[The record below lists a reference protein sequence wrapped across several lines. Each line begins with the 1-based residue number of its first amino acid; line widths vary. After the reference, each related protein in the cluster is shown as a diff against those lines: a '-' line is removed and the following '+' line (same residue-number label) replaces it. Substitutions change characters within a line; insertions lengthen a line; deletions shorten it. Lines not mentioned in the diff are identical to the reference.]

1 MGPVPVSGGLH
12 RLGERR
18 VRSDDI
24 QQTVQAHEVSVRD
37 QISGGSDVAGSRLL
51 AGQRE
56 GPDTW
61 DAPGV
66 PGYDPGVT
74 AAPATGREAPA
85 VRPVVPG
92 PPPVVPAPPL
102 VDGRAPF
109 ISVSHTVAPGP
120 LTGTGPASSLCPTV
134 TRTRTAERAAA
145 GRAGGAG

>member
-1 MGPVPVSGGLH
+1 M
-12 RLGERR
+12 
-18 VRSDDI
+18 
-24 QQTVQAHEVSVRD
+24 QAHEVSVRD

-74 AAPATGREAPA
+74 AAPATARETLAANRATAPA
-85 VRPVVPG
+85 HEPR
-92 PPPVVPAPPL
+92 PPVAPSPPL
-102 VDGRAPF
+102 VGGRAPF
-109 ISVSHTVAPGP
+109 ISVSHAVAPGP
-120 LTGTGPASSLCPTV
+120 LTGAGPASSLCPTV

-145 GRAGGAG
+145 GGTGGAG